1 MKNAIFYLLF
11 ILLAVACTPQRRFN
25 RLIEKHPEL
34 LTMDSIVLRDTLT
47 IEIPAVEFDT
57 IFANTISTDTVIVEK
72 DGVKVKY
79 YNNGKTVYLAGE
91 RAGETITKVIERKIP
106 VYIRDKPQK
115 WYEMSNFARFLIFL
129 ALFTGMFIMYC
140 IVRIVTK
147 PNKNQKQK

>member
-34 LTMDSIVLRDTLT
+34 LTLDSIVLRDTLT

-79 YNNGKTVYLAGE
+79 YNNGRTVYLAGE
-91 RAGETITKVIERKIP
+91 RAGETITKVVERKIP
-106 VYIRDKPQK
+106 VYIRKDVRK
-115 WYEMSNFARFLIFL
+115 WYEMSWFNWLMVVVAMAFGAFV
-129 ALFTGMFIMYC
+129 MYC
-140 IVRIVTK
+140 VVRIVVNSK
-147 PNKNQKQK
+147 K